1 MFHQNF
7 CMNRLDIYG
16 GMIEMVNQQRAELSK
31 KNPYWIPR
39 EKYYELLYFS
49 RQYNTM
55 RQEKRELLRVYPTIA
70 DKEFTSKT
78 DISSPVEKALMRVSY
93 LNEMIGLIE
102 NTAKEAGDDIYKW
115 LLIGVTSDRSYD
127 FLSQRMD
134 MPASKDLYY
143 KRYRKYFYL
152 LSKKR

>member
-70 DKEFTSKT
+70 DK
-78 DISSPVEKALMRVSY
+78 
-93 LNEMIGLIE
+93 
-102 NTAKEAGDDIYKW
+102 
-115 LLIGVTSDRSYD
+115 
-127 FLSQRMD
+127 
-134 MPASKDLYY
+134 
-143 KRYRKYFYL
+143 
-152 LSKKR
+152 